1 MNAEHR
7 PASSRSAPAKGSM
20 GSARAPLPPE
30 LDLLI
35 IGGGVMGLSIAYNL
49 TRELARKRKRG
60 SQSAPLRVAV
70 VERSYLVSGA
80 SGRNGGGLR
89 MQWGDAG
96 NVALMR
102 ESIEICRRL
111 AQELNINLWFRQGG
125 YLFLARTESGERRLH
140 RNVAVHEHVGAPTRL
155 LAAREALELVPQLDV
170 SQVRVAAYNP
180 EDGVVFPWPFVW
192 GYAGKAVEAGVTIR
206 THTAVEALEPSERG
220 GYAARLSSGER
231 VWAARVVNATGA
243 WSVGLN
249 HDLGIE
255 LPNHPHRHEILSSEP
270 LKPFLDP
277 LVVDLETGLYFSQ
290 STRGEIVTG
299 ITLPD
304 PPGQPPD
311 REVRLGSSL
320 RFLSNV
326 SRALIRVLPIAAHL
340 KPLRQWSGPYDLSPD
355 GDAMV
360 GPSPG
365 HPELIQVCGFTG
377 HGFMMAPAVGRMV
390 ARWLADGQGHPMLE
404 RWDPCRFRDGR
415 PSRREDMIIG

>member
-1 MNAEHR
+1 M
-7 PASSRSAPAKGSM
+7 SGL
-20 GSARAPLPPE
+20 GSASEALPAE

-35 IGGGVMGLSIAYNL
+35 IGGGVMGLAIAYNL
-49 TRELARKRKRG
+49 AKLRPSSLAK
-60 SQSAPLRVAV
+60 VAV

-80 SGRNGGGLR
+80 SGRNGGGVR

-96 NVALMR
+96 NVELMR
-102 ESIEICRRL
+102 ESIGLCRHL
-111 AQELNINLWFRQGG
+111 AQELGINLWFRQGG

-140 RNVAVHEHVGAPTRL
+140 RNVAVHERVGVATRL

-170 SQVRVAAYNP
+170 SEVRVAAFNP

-192 GYAGKAVEAGVTIR
+192 GYAAQAVERGIRVR
-206 THTAVEALEPSERG
+206 THTAVEALRPSPRG
-220 GYAARLSSGER
+220 GFEVELSTGER
-231 VWAARVVNATGA
+231 LWAARVVNATGA
-243 WSVGLN
+243 WSIELN
-249 HDLGIE
+249 RALGIE

-304 PPGQPPD
+304 PPGAPPD
-311 REVRLGSSL
+311 REVRLSSSL

-326 SRALIRVLPIAAHL
+326 ARALIRVLPVARHL

-355 GDAMV
+355 GDAIV

-377 HGFMMAPAVGRMV
+377 HGFMMAPAVGRLV
-390 ARWLADGQGHPMLE
+390 ARWLARDEAHPMLR
-404 RWDPCRFRDGR
+404 RWDPSRFAAGWTQ
-415 PSRREDMIIG
+415 PREDMIIG

>member
-1 MNAEHR
+1 MKRAL
-7 PASSRSAPAKGSM
+7 SF
-20 GSARAPLPPE
+20 GSATAELPAE

-35 IGGGVMGLSIAYNL
+35 VGGGVMGLSIAYNL
-49 TRELARKRKRG
+49 ARHHPKLVAGGK
-60 SQSAPLRVAV
+60 VAV
-70 VERSYLVSGA
+70 IERSYLVSGA

-102 ESIEICRRL
+102 ESIEICRGL
-111 AQELNINLWFRQGG
+111 AQELDINLWFRQGG

-140 RNVAVHEHVGAPTRL
+140 RNVAIHEQVGVATRL
-155 LAAREALELVPQLDV
+155 LAPREALELVPQLDV
-170 SQVRVAAYNP
+170 SEIRVAAYNP
-180 EDGVVFPWPFVW
+180 DDGVVFPWPFVW
-192 GYAGKAVEAGVTIR
+192 GYASCAVERGVTIR
-206 THTAVEALEPSERG
+206 THTEVTALEPARG
-220 GYAARLSSGER
+220 GGYEVRLSTGER
-231 VWAARVVNATGA
+231 VRAARVVNATGA
-243 WSVGLN
+243 WSVGVN
-249 HDLGIE
+249 ERLGIE

-304 PPGQPPD
+304 PPGRPASSAI
-311 REVRLGSSL
+311 ELGSSL

-326 SRALIRVLPIAAHL
+326 SRALIRVLPIARHL
-340 KPLRQWSGPYDLSPD
+340 TPLRQWSGPYDVSPD

-360 GPSPG
+360 GPSPD

-390 ARWLADGQGHPMLE
+390 ARWLATAHSHPMLE

-415 PSRREDMIIG
+415 ELRREDMIIG

>member
-1 MNAEHR
+1 MTF
-7 PASSRSAPAKGSM
+7 
-20 GSARAPLPPE
+20 GSARAELPAA

-49 TRELARKRKRG
+49 ARLEAGKPGKP
-60 SQSAPLRVAV
+60 QTIAV
-70 VERSYLVSGA
+70 IERSYLVAGA

-102 ESIEICRRL
+102 ESIEICRGL
-111 AQELNINLWFRQGG
+111 AQELDINLWFRQGG

-140 RNVAVHEHVGAPTRL
+140 RNVAIHEQVGVPTRL
-155 LAAREALELVPQLDV
+155 LAAREALELIPELDV
-170 SQVRVAAYNP
+170 SEVRVAAFNP

-192 GYAGKAVEAGVTIR
+192 GYAAQAVARGVTIR
-206 THTAVEALEPSERG
+206 THTSVDGLEPLADG
-220 GYAARLSSGER
+220 GFLARLSTGESVR
-231 VWAARVVNATGA
+231 AARVINATGA
-243 WSVGLN
+243 WSIGLN
-249 HDLGIE
+249 RALGID

-299 ITLPD
+299 ITMPD
-304 PPGQPPD
+304 PPGLPHAD
-311 REVRLGSSL
+311 SVDLGSSL
-320 RFLSNV
+320 RFLANV
-326 SRALIRVLPIAAHL
+326 SRALIRVLPVARHL
-340 KPLRQWSGPYDLSPD
+340 KPLRQWSGPYDISPD
-355 GDAMV
+355 GDAIV

-365 HPELIQVCGFTG
+365 HPNLIQVCGFTG
-377 HGFMMAPAVGRMV
+377 HGFMMAPAVGQLI
-390 ARWLADGQGHPMLE
+390 ARWLSTGEGHPMLE

-415 PSRREDMIIG
+415 VLRREDMIIG

>member
-1 MNAEHR
+1 MT
-7 PASSRSAPAKGSM
+7 APTL
-20 GSARAPLPPE
+20 GSADAKLPDAV
-30 LDLLI
+30 DLLI
-35 IGGGVMGLSIAYNL
+35 VGGGVMGLSIAYNL
-49 TRELARKRKRG
+49 ARNHPGAIKRI
-60 SQSAPLRVAV
+60 AV
-70 VERSYLVSGA
+70 IERSYLVSGA

-102 ESIEICRRL
+102 ESIELCRHL

-140 RNVAVHEHVGAPTRL
+140 RNVAVHEQVGVPTRL

-170 SQVRVAAYNP
+170 SEVRVAAFNP

-192 GYAGKAVEAGVTIR
+192 GYAAQAAARGVVIR
-206 THTAVEALEPSERG
+206 THTSVDALELDAAG
-220 GYAARLSSGER
+220 GYRARLSTGEQLR
-231 VWAARVVNATGA
+231 AARVINATGA
-243 WSVGLN
+243 WSVGIN
-249 HDLGIE
+249 HALGIE

-304 PPGQPPD
+304 PPGLPATHAV
-311 REVRLGSSL
+311 ELGSSL

-326 SRALIRVLPIAAHL
+326 SRALIRVMPIARHL
-340 KPLRQWSGPYDLSPD
+340 QPLRQWSGPYDISPD
-355 GDAMV
+355 GDAIV
-360 GPSPG
+360 GPSPD

-377 HGFMMAPAVGRMV
+377 HGFMMAPAVGRML
-390 ARWLADGQGHPMLE
+390 ARWLATGESHPMLQ

-415 PSRREDMIIG
+415 ELRREDMIIG

>member
-1 MNAEHR
+1 MST
-7 PASSRSAPAKGSM
+7 ASLGSRDAK
-20 GSARAPLPPE
+20 LPDE

-49 TRELARKRKRG
+49 ARNHPG
-60 SQSAPLRVAV
+60 ALGRVAV

-102 ESIEICRRL
+102 ESIELCRHL
-111 AQELNINLWFRQGG
+111 AQELGINLWFRQGG

-140 RNVAVHEHVGAPTRL
+140 RNVAVHEQVGVPTRL

-170 SQVRVAAYNP
+170 SEVRVAAYNP

-192 GYAGKAVEAGVTIR
+192 GYAARAIAHGVAIR
-206 THTAVEALEPSERG
+206 THTSVDALEPDADG
-220 GYAARLSSGER
+220 GYRVTLSTGER
-231 VWAARVVNATGA
+231 LRAARVINATGA
-243 WSVGLN
+243 WSVGIN
-249 HDLGIE
+249 RGLGIE

-304 PPGQPPD
+304 PPGLVASH
-311 REVRLGSSL
+311 EVELGSTL

-326 SRALIRVLPIAAHL
+326 SRALIRVMPIARHL
-340 KPLRQWSGPYDLSPD
+340 KPLRQWSGPYDISPD

-360 GPSPG
+360 GPSPD
-365 HPELIQVCGFTG
+365 HPQLIQVCGFTG

-390 ARWLADGQGHPMLE
+390 ARWLATGESHPMLE

-415 PSRREDMIIG
+415 QLRREDMIIG

>member
-1 MNAEHR
+1 VSLGGASVEL
-7 PASSRSAPAKGSM
+7 PA
-20 GSARAPLPPE
+20 E

-49 TRELARKRKRG
+49 ARLDPARAKT
-60 SQSAPLRVAV
+60 VAI

-102 ESIEICRRL
+102 ESIEICRGL

-140 RNVAVHEHVGAPTRL
+140 RNVAIHEQVGVPTRL
-155 LAAREALELVPQLDV
+155 LAAREALELIPELDV
-170 SQVRVAAYNP
+170 SEVRVAAYNP
-180 EDGVVFPWPFVW
+180 DDGVVFPWPFVW
-192 GYAGKAVEAGVTIR
+192 GYAAQAVARGVTIR
-206 THTAVEALEPSERG
+206 THTSVEALEPLADG
-220 GYAARLSSGER
+220 GFRARLSTGESVR
-231 VWAARVVNATGA
+231 AARVVNATGA
-243 WSVGLN
+243 WSLGLN
-249 HDLGIE
+249 RALGVD

-299 ITLPD
+299 ITMPD
-304 PPGQPPD
+304 PPGLPPAD
-311 REVRLGSSL
+311 TVDLGSSL
-320 RFLSNV
+320 RFLANV
-326 SRALIRVLPIAAHL
+326 SRALIRVLPVARHL
-340 KPLRQWSGPYDLSPD
+340 KPLRQWSGPYDISPD

-360 GPSPG
+360 GPSPR
-365 HPELIQVCGFTG
+365 HPNLIQVCGFTG
-377 HGFMMAPAVGRMV
+377 HGFMMAPAVGQLV
-390 ARWLADGQGHPMLE
+390 ARWLSRGESHPMLE

-415 PSRREDMIIG
+415 VLRREDMIIG